1 MLNQKR
7 KHKKYEECTRTR
19 KTEAEKRIEEIRVE
33 VEKVLERLGQI
44 EVEA

>member
-7 KHKKYEECTRTR
+7 KHKECARTR
-19 KTEAEKRIEEIRVE
+19 KTDAEKRIEEIRVE

-44 EVEA
+44 EVEE